1 MSLNQKVQ
9 NAIYKRGNQKARLT
23 GTRLQRGG
31 RNVR

>member
-9 NAIYKRGNQKARLT
+9 KAIYSRSNQKAKLT

>member
-1 MSLNQKVQ
+1 MSLNQKIQ
-9 NAIYKRGNQKARLT
+9 KAIFQRSNQKARLT